1 MLKKVFAI
9 MSYIGVATVV
19 CIGLLTATDV
29 IGRYFF
35 NSPVRGTIDLIE
47 IMMVILFGCG
57 IVVTTALDDHI
68 SVDSLYDKLP
78 SLGQYIL
85 RVFAG
90 IVCTFLFFILVWQ
103 GYQGG
108 MIGLRSGKMTP
119 TLDLPLF
126 PIKFFLAIGFLAS
139 LIFSIKNLVLVLRH
153 KPTTEQRDIVAD
165 EVKKGH

>member
-1 MLKKVFAI
+1 MLKRVFAI
-9 MSYIGVATVV
+9 MSYVGVASVV
-19 CIGLLTATDV
+19 CIGLLTGSDV
-29 IGRYFF
+29 VGRYFF
-35 NSPVRGTIDLIE
+35 NSPVRGTIDIIE
-47 IMMVILFGCG
+47 ILMVILFGCG

-108 MIGLRSGKMTP
+108 MIGLKSGKVTP
-119 TLDLPLF
+119 TLDVPLF
-126 PIKFFLAIGFLAS
+126 PFKFFLAIGFLAS
-139 LIFSIKNLVLVLRH
+139 LIFSIKNLVLIFRH
-153 KPTTEQRDIVAD
+153 KSLTEQRDIIAD
-165 EVKKGH
+165 EIKKGN

>member
-1 MLKKVFAI
+1 MLKRVFAI
-9 MSYIGVATVV
+9 MSYIGVATVA
-19 CIGLLTATDV
+19 CIGLLTSTDV
-29 IGRYFF
+29 VGRYFF

-57 IVVTTALDDHI
+57 ITVTTALDDHI
-68 SVDSLYDKLP
+68 SVDSFYDKLP
-78 SLGQYIL
+78 SRGQYIL

-90 IVCTFLFFILVWQ
+90 IVCTFLFGILVWQ

-108 MIGLRSGKMTP
+108 MIGLKSGKMTP

-139 LIFSIKNLVLVLRH
+139 LIFSIKNLVLILRH
-153 KPTTEQRDIVAD
+153 KPTTEQRDIIAD
-165 EVKKGH
+165 EAKKGN